1 VLVVGCWLLAKNSK
15 LKTQNSK
22 LKTNCFNWQKVNGGS
37 DMGLIDRILRVI
49 RANLNSLLGNA
60 EDPEKILEQTVMEM
74 QDNLVQM
81 RQGVAQ
87 AIATQKRT
95 ERQANQAQITAE
107 EWYRR
112 AQLALQ
118 QSNEPLAREAL
129 TKRRAYQETANA
141 LSSQIEQQNNIVA
154 QMKKDMRTLELKI
167 SEAKTKKDMYIARA
181 RSAEASVRLQEMLD
195 GVSATSS
202 LSAFE
207 RMEDKVLQIE
217 AQSEALAQLSGDDLQ
232 KKFASL
238 ESQNDIDAEVA
249 AMKVQLSGKGSN
261 NQSLPVGD
269 TAPSAALP
277 SQENQAQQ
285 PKTQDT

>member
-1 VLVVGCWLLAKNSK
+1 
-15 LKTQNSK
+15 
-22 LKTNCFNWQKVNGGS
+22 
-37 DMGLIDRILRVI
+37 MGLIDRILRFI

-60 EDPEKILEQTVMEM
+60 EDPEKILEQAVMEM

-95 ERQANQAQITAE
+95 ERQASQAQTTAE

-118 QSNEPLAREAL
+118 QNNEPLAREAL

-141 LSSQIEQQNNIVA
+141 LSAQIEQHNNVVA

-195 GVSATSS
+195 GVSPTSS

-207 RMEDKVLQIE
+207 RMEEKVLLLE

-238 ESQNDIDAEVA
+238 ESKNDIDAEVA
-249 AMKVQLSGKGSN
+249 AMKAQLSGKGSDS
-261 NQSLPVGD
+261 QSLPAGES
-269 TAPSAALP
+269 APSAALP
-277 SQENQAQQ
+277 SNENPAQQ
-285 PKTQDT
+285 SPKTQDI